1 MKPLPF
7 LTSAFSFILGILVYF
22 SLPAI
27 AAENPTSLKIAT
39 WNIENLR
46 PNSNKDFRQLQDYA
60 ELLDA
65 DVIALQEVDGVE
77 AVSKVFDED
86 DYQFFFSRRN
96 HPQRTGFAVRQ
107 GIRVEQNPDYEELDV
122 GDVRHGT
129 DITVQVGEDQ
139 AIRMLS
145 VHLKSGCF
153 ERDLTGSVRGGC
165 IKLKQQLP
173 ILEEWIDQRAQ
184 AEIPFVVM
192 GDFNRR
198 FNQINDDFWQEIDDG
213 NPVNADLI
221 KVTENRLST
230 CFDGQYPDYIDHI
243 VLDQITSQW
252 WDHSSF
258 EQVNYNQP
266 LSRQD
271 LLSDHCAIAV
281 SLNIPTTPSEPSP
294 QEPSRTELLE
304 RIRNAIEELKAIESM
319 LETD

>member
-1 MKPLPF
+1 
-7 LTSAFSFILGILVYF
+7 
-22 SLPAI
+22 
-27 AAENPTSLKIAT
+27 
-39 WNIENLR
+39 
-46 PNSNKDFRQLQDYA
+46 
-60 ELLDA
+60 
-65 DVIALQEVDGVE
+65 
-77 AVSKVFDED
+77 
-86 DYQFFFSRRN
+86 
-96 HPQRTGFAVRQ
+96 
-107 GIRVEQNPDYEELDV
+107 
-122 GDVRHGT
+122 
-129 DITVQVGEDQ
+129 VGEDQ

-252 WDHSSF
+252 WERSSF

-294 QEPSRTELLE
+294 QESSRTELLE
-304 RIRNAIEELKAIESM
+304 RIRNAIEELQEIESM
-319 LETD
+319 LENE